1 MAKSIIKELI
11 IVLLLCLAI
20 IIILGILLYEYVPM
34 VKTLPNQVSYTTPQE
49 AKEELAEAS
58 EVDESQVVMTYE
70 VNSADLNNYK
80 KVNQEKQI
88 HFHLMNNLQLEQI
101 QQKMEAQVLATQIQ
115 EQVLMLQLKIVVV
128 LILMEVQAQKIQQL
142 QAESSSKIQEQ
153 NNLVINVIS
162 NIKV

>member
-80 KVNQEKQI
+80 KVQKYKPGKANP
-88 HFHLMNNLQLEQI
+88 FSSYEQSTTGTNI
-101 QQKMEAQVLATQIQ
+101 TENGSTGSGNSNSGTSSNATTGN
-115 EQVLMLQLKIVVV
+115 
-128 LILMEVQAQKIQQL
+128 
-142 QAESSSKIQEQ
+142 SSS
-153 NNLVINVIS
+153 S
-162 NIKV
+162 NSSGSSSSENTTTSGGKFFQDTGTK

>member
-80 KVNQEKQI
+80 KVQKYKPGKANP
-88 HFHLMNNLQLEQI
+88 FSSYEQSTTGTNTT
-101 QQKMEAQVLATQIQ
+101 ENGSTGSGNSNSGASSNATTGN
-115 EQVLMLQLKIVVV
+115 
-128 LILMEVQAQKIQQL
+128 
-142 QAESSSKIQEQ
+142 SSS
-153 NNLVINVIS
+153 S
-162 NIKV
+162 NSNGGSSSENTTTSGGKFFQDTGTK

>member
-80 KVNQEKQI
+80 KVQKYKPGKANP
-88 HFHLMNNLQLEQI
+88 FSSYEQSTTGTNTT
-101 QQKMEAQVLATQIQ
+101 ENGSTGSGNSNSG
-115 EQVLMLQLKIVVV
+115 
-128 LILMEVQAQKIQQL
+128 
-142 QAESSSKIQEQ
+142 SSS
-153 NNLVINVIS
+153 NTTTGNSSSS
-162 NIKV
+162 NSSGSSSSENTTTSGGKFFQDTGTK

>member
-80 KVNQEKQI
+80 KVQKYKPGKANP
-88 HFHLMNNLQLEQI
+88 FSSYEQSTTGTNTT
-101 QQKMEAQVLATQIQ
+101 ENRSTGSDNSNSGTSSNATTGN
-115 EQVLMLQLKIVVV
+115 
-128 LILMEVQAQKIQQL
+128 
-142 QAESSSKIQEQ
+142 SSS
-153 NNLVINVIS
+153 S
-162 NIKV
+162 NSSGSSSSENTTTSGGKFFQDTGTK

>member
-20 IIILGILLYEYVPM
+20 IIVLGILLYEYVPM
-34 VKTLPNQVSYTTPQE
+34 AKTLPNQVSYTTPQD

-80 KVNQEKQI
+80 KVQKYKPGKANP
-88 HFHLMNNLQLEQI
+88 FSSYEQSTSGTNTTENGSSGST
-101 QQKMEAQVLATQIQ
+101 KSGNSNSG
-115 EQVLMLQLKIVVV
+115 
-128 LILMEVQAQKIQQL
+128 
-142 QAESSSKIQEQ
+142 SSSS
-153 NNLVINVIS
+153 S
-162 NIKV
+162 NTTTGSSSSSNSNGSSSSDNKTTSGGKFFQDTGTK

>member
-11 IVLLLCLAI
+11 IVLLLCLTI

-34 VKTLPNQVSYTTPQE
+34 AKTIPNQVSYTTPQE

-80 KVNQEKQI
+80 KVQKYKPGKANPFSSFDNTKTTSGTNTVTNASSNGGTTTTTGTSNTTGTNNQTQQ
-88 HFHLMNNLQLEQI
+88 NNN
-101 QQKMEAQVLATQIQ
+101 T
-115 EQVLMLQLKIVVV
+115 
-128 LILMEVQAQKIQQL
+128 
-142 QAESSSKIQEQ
+142 SSSKNDETTSGGRFFQ
-153 NNLVINVIS
+153 NTGT
-162 NIKV
+162 K

>member
-34 VKTLPNQVSYTTPQE
+34 AKTLPNQVSYTTPQE

-80 KVNQEKQI
+80 KVQKYKPGKANPFSSYEQSTAGTNTTENGSS
-88 HFHLMNNLQLEQI
+88 NNTENGN
-101 QQKMEAQVLATQIQ
+101 
-115 EQVLMLQLKIVVV
+115 
-128 LILMEVQAQKIQQL
+128 
-142 QAESSSKIQEQ
+142 SSSNTTG
-153 NNLVINVIS
+153 NNSSS
-162 NIKV
+162 NGSTSSDNTTTSGGKFFQDTGTK

>member
-11 IVLLLCLAI
+11 IVLLLCLTI

-34 VKTLPNQVSYTTPQE
+34 AKTIPNQVSYTTPQE

-80 KVNQEKQI
+80 KVQKYKPGKANPFSSYEQSTSGTNTTE
-88 HFHLMNNLQLEQI
+88 NGSNGSTGSGSSNLGSS
-101 QQKMEAQVLATQIQ
+101 ADTTTGN
-115 EQVLMLQLKIVVV
+115 
-128 LILMEVQAQKIQQL
+128 
-142 QAESSSKIQEQ
+142 SSS
-153 NNLVINVIS
+153 S
-162 NIKV
+162 NASGSSSSENTTTSGGKFFQDTGTK

>member
-11 IVLLLCLAI
+11 IVLLLCLTI

-34 VKTLPNQVSYTTPQE
+34 AKTIPNQVSYTMPQE

-80 KVNQEKQI
+80 KVQKYKPGKANP
-88 HFHLMNNLQLEQI
+88 FSSYEQSTSGTNTT
-101 QQKMEAQVLATQIQ
+101 ENGSNGSTGSGSSNSGSSANTTTGN
-115 EQVLMLQLKIVVV
+115 
-128 LILMEVQAQKIQQL
+128 
-142 QAESSSKIQEQ
+142 SSS
-153 NNLVINVIS
+153 S
-162 NIKV
+162 NASGSSSSENTTTSGGKFFQDTGTK